1 VNERQASHRFPQFVS
16 DAQFL
21 FYAQAQPEAA
31 GVYLGSL
38 DGPDVTRLTAADTA
52 GYFLSPG
59 WLLYIRQ
66 GTLLA
71 RRLDISRKELTGDPL
86 TVADPVA
93 FDPNLNVAAFSVSAT
108 GPVAYRTGVATRR
121 QLTWFDRSGKVLGG
135 LGQPDENAL
144 LSPDVSHDGRR
155 IAVDRTVQNN
165 TDLWLLD
172 GTRMTRF
179 TFDAQIDHGA
189 VWSPDGSRVAFDG
202 VRKAGI
208 HDLYVKASSGASNE
222 VPLFESSESKGVFD
236 WSPDGRF
243 ILFSTNAP
251 QTSFDLWV
259 LPTEGDRKPQLFVNT
274 SFEERQG
281 QFSPDG
287 RWVAYQSNESGRF
300 EIYVRPFPK
309 SDGQWQISAGGGVSP
324 RWRRD
329 GKELFYIAPDGRL
342 MAAPVATGRD
352 SFEPG
357 TPVALFPT
365 RIVGGG
371 VSLFAAQYDV
381 APDGRFLINV
391 SQEEAVTSP
400 ITLLLNWP
408 PRER

>member
-1 VNERQASHRFPQFVS
+1 
-16 DAQFL
+16 
-21 FYAQAQPEAA
+21 
-31 GVYLGSL
+31 
-38 DGPDVTRLTAADTA
+38 
-52 GYFLSPG
+52 
-59 WLLYIRQ
+59 
-66 GTLLA
+66 
-71 RRLDISRKELTGDPL
+71 
-86 TVADPVA
+86 
-93 FDPNLNVAAFSVSAT
+93 
-108 GPVAYRTGVATRR
+108 
-121 QLTWFDRSGKVLGG
+121 
-135 LGQPDENAL
+135 
-144 LSPDVSHDGRR
+144 
-155 IAVDRTVQNN
+155 
-165 TDLWLLD
+165 
-172 GTRMTRF
+172 
-179 TFDAQIDHGA
+179 
-189 VWSPDGSRVAFDG
+189 
-202 VRKAGI
+202 
-208 HDLYVKASSGASNE
+208 
-222 VPLFESSESKGVFD
+222 VFD

-342 MAAPVATGRD
+342 MAAPVAIGRD